1 MKGNENNER
10 KKKYVLNQAKSGKRS
25 VFRPNQQQFL
35 DLPKQHTDKCQV
47 MKVILTRDNSD
58 VLNAFVHLFIHTGQD
73 SSFMI
78 FQHLKF
84 EDNKR
89 DENWKPVVFF
99 ARAFKPAC
107 IFLSKFKK

>member
-1 MKGNENNER
+1 MKR
-10 KKKYVLNQAKSGKRS
+10 RT
-25 VFRPNQQQFL
+25 VF
-35 DLPKQHTDKCQV
+35 DLSTQHTGKCQV
-47 MKVILTRDNSD
+47 MKVILTRDSSD
-58 VLNAFVHLFIHTGQD
+58 VLNTSIHSYMTEQD

-99 ARAFKPAC
+99 AGAFKPAC
-107 IFLSKFKK
+107 TFLSKF